1 MKVNTASTELVL
13 LESSPLE
20 EVEFFIYLGCIINV
34 RGGTDEDVKT
44 RIGMAR
50 TAFPHLQTI

>member
-1 MKVNTASTELVL
+1 MTVNTASTEHVL
-13 LESSPLE
+13 LECSPLE

-34 RGGTDEDVKT
+34 QGGMDEDVKT
-44 RIGMAR
+44 RIGKAR